1 MVFLK
6 VHLQKLAKWVVNEN
20 NTRNIMLSDQCV
32 PYRSSWL
39 SSIKWIMPSTQ
50 LLLQILA
57 LYNVRRK
64 KIRMWLYHYKLA
76 ILILTL
82 LHHIWCSCLLV
93 IEKDDGRSRP
103 FLTIHFHYM
112 DRNFPAYFLG
122 PHFIGVVVRGQNIQ
136 YLQCF
141 YHNRGVPA
149 PWSVA
154 NQMSYTM
161 PAGCWVLTKKV
172 VSNTFYLPSVRAGIK
187 EVS

>member
-1 MVFLK
+1 
-6 VHLQKLAKWVVNEN
+6 
-20 NTRNIMLSDQCV
+20 MLSDQCV

-57 LYNVRRK
+57 LYNVRGNTQLFLNVTCAVLGCVSSIVSK
-64 KIRMWLYHYKLA
+64 KKSGYDSVMINELFWYW
-76 ILILTL
+76 
-82 LHHIWCSCLLV
+82 HIWCCCLLV

-172 VSNTFYLPSVRAGIK
+172 VSNTFYLPSVKAGIK

>member
-1 MVFLK
+1 MCPLSLELTQFDQVNYAVNTTLATNPGPLQCERKHTTFFNCHVCRSWVF
-6 VHLQKLAKWVVNEN
+6 H
-20 NTRNIMLSDQCV
+20 
-32 PYRSSWL
+32 
-39 SSIKWIMPSTQ
+39 Q
-50 LLLQILA
+50 LFQ
-57 LYNVRRK
+57 RK
-64 KIRMWLYHYKLA
+64 NPDVSHIMWLYHYKLA

-149 PWSVA
+149 PWSVT

-161 PAGCWVLTKKV
+161 PAGCWVLTKNL